1 LAHDLSNTD
10 FISIQEFESINA
22 YAEELLKL
30 LVSIAKTTQTRQ
42 NRYILN
48 YPFLTDKNED

>member
-10 FISIQEFESINA
+10 DISIQEFESINA